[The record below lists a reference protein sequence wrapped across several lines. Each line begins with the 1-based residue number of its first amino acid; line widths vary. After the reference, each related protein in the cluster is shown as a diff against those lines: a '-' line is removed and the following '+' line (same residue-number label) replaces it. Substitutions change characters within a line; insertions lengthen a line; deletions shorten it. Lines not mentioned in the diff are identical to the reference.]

1 MPNIINKRQQ
11 ISGFLWQFG
20 AFFVIFTFLGLLIYW
35 TYTRSIY
42 QSSDMAINQQVR
54 VWEQQKYLAD
64 DTTTKRIPSTSIPNT
79 RTEVIL
85 FDKKSKV
92 VVDQLAAN
100 VYRSEVLA
108 GIHFQKSGVSRPI
121 TTIEVNGNHYR
132 MASVAFKNNVTFED
146 TKVKYAMVLVN
157 VTDTMF
163 NLQRFKQVI
172 FWSFG
177 TFGLLALA
185 ISYVISRRNMIPIL
199 KSWQRQQDFVDTA
212 AHELRTPLAVIQGK
226 LETMLTHP
234 EDTIRNQSSQI
245 ILSLSEI
252 RRLNALT
259 SNMLTLAKAG
269 SNMTKLEKEATD
281 IAEFLTEIT
290 APYQEMA
297 QFYEKEVTLATDVP
311 QQVSIDRKRIH
322 QLLVLLLDNALK
334 YSSSGAK
341 IAVSATVER
350 KKLVLSVADTGSG
363 ISDEAKKHIFDRF
376 YREDKT
382 GNRETGGTGLG
393 LSIAEW
399 IVLAHNGKIVV
410 YDNKPQGTV
419 FKVTLP
425 M

>member
-1 MPNIINKRQQ
+1 
-11 ISGFLWQFG
+11 
-20 AFFVIFTFLGLLIYW
+20 
-35 TYTRSIY
+35 
-42 QSSDMAINQQVR
+42 
-54 VWEQQKYLAD
+54 
-64 DTTTKRIPSTSIPNT
+64 
-79 RTEVIL
+79 
-85 FDKKSKV
+85 
-92 VVDQLAAN
+92 
-100 VYRSEVLA
+100 
-108 GIHFQKSGVSRPI
+108 
-121 TTIEVNGNHYR
+121 
-132 MASVAFKNNVTFED
+132 
-146 TKVKYAMVLVN
+146 MVLVN

-297 QFYEKEVTLATDVP
+297 QFDEKEVTLATDVP